1 MFLQIL
7 NFWYFLS
14 YLVKINMFNFSLQDF
29 GGGGGGGG
37 EEESVPLLKMNWDIS
52 TKPKGI
58 ETSGASAEGSA
69 LLCTDRLAA
78 VEEVTSLVNM
88 TSWRSS
94 FG

>member
-1 MFLQIL
+1 M
-7 NFWYFLS
+7 
-14 YLVKINMFNFSLQDF
+14 
-29 GGGGGGGG
+29 
-37 EEESVPLLKMNWDIS
+37 PLLKMNWDIS

-69 LLCTDRLAA
+69 MLCTDRLAA

-94 FG
+94 LG